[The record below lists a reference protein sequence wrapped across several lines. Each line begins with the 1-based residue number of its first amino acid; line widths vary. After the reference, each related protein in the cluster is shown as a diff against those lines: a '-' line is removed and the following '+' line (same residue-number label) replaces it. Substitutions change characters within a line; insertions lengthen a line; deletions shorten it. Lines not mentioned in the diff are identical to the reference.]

1 MAQPPKLT
9 DEQRAAALEAAAKA
23 RRIRAEVKE
32 RLKMGSVSLP
42 QLLEKA
48 DSDEIL
54 AKLKVLS
61 VLESLPGVGKVSAR
75 RLMEEMGIAESRRLK
90 GLGTN
95 QRAGLVERFPGT

>member
-23 RRIRAEVKE
+23 RRIRAEVKG

-54 AKLKVLS
+54 AKLKVLT

>member
-54 AKLKVLS
+54 AKLKVLT

>member
-54 AKLKVLS
+54 AKLKVLA